1 MVQTTTVFANVSKGV
16 HASAADLRAAFGDA
30 AGDEAAMCVEIL
42 RSGELQVSRAS
53 GHALGLSSGLN
64 LALEAFRG
72 DAS

>member
-42 RSGELQVSRAS
+42 RHGELQVRCDTH
-53 GHALGLSSGLN
+53 GHT
-64 LALEAFRG
+64 
-72 DAS
+72 DADNILV